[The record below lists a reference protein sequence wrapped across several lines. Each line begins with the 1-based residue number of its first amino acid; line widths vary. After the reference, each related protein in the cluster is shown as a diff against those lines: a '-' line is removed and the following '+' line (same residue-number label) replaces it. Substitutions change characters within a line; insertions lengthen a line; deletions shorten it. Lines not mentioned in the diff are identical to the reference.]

1 MISERLNLLENSI
14 KFREIFDLYGVNFKN
29 ISKHPNL
36 PEDFIDAYFYK
47 LRPFHLEINQTLS
60 AYLINKYQNALNWQ
74 LLSKHQNLTE
84 EQIEA
89 HYKFVNWKYISL
101 YQNLSS
107 AFIRKWSRY
116 LDFNNLLYNAKISP
130 DILHITKK
138 YFN

>member
-36 PEDFIDAYFYK
+36 PEDFIDTYFYK
-47 LRPFHLEINQTLS
+47 LRPFQLEINQTLS
-60 AYLINKYQNALNWQ
+60 PYLINKYQNALNWQ
-74 LLSKHQNLTE
+74 LLSKHQSLTE
-84 EQIEA
+84 KQIEI

-101 YQNLSS
+101 YQNLS
-107 AFIRKWSRY
+107 AEFIRKWSQY
-116 LDFNNLLYNAKISP
+116 LDFNNLLYNAKINP
-130 DILHITKK
+130 EILYLTKK

>member
-1 MISERLNLLENSI
+1 MISKRLNLLENSI

-36 PEDFIDAYFYK
+36 PEDFIDTYFYK
-47 LRPFHLEINQTLS
+47 LRPFQLEINQTLS
-60 AYLINKYQNALNWQ
+60 TYLINKYQNALNWQ

-84 EQIEA
+84 KQIEI

-101 YQNLSS
+101 YQNLS
-107 AFIRKWSRY
+107 AEFIRKWSQY
-116 LDFNNLLYNAKISP
+116 LDFNNLLYNAKINP
-130 DILHITKK
+130 EILYLTKK

>member
-36 PEDFIDAYFYK
+36 PEDFIDTYFYK
-47 LRPFHLEINQTLS
+47 LRPFQLEINQTLS
-60 AYLINKYQNALNWQ
+60 TYLINKYQNALNWQ
-74 LLSKHQNLTE
+74 LLSKHQSLTE
-84 EQIEA
+84 KQIEI

-101 YQNLSS
+101 YQNLS
-107 AFIRKWSRY
+107 AEFIRKWSQY
-116 LDFNNLLYNAKISP
+116 LDFNNLLYNAKINP
-130 DILHITKK
+130 EILYLTKK